1 MGRSP
6 LYLPLYPILL
16 TAPMR
21 ALRPNVSVGAS
32 ERERSRYTEHGDVI
46 SFQPWFENPQD
57 SLLRPHP
64 YLYRYLITLHE
75 LEKSAVNILSSSAES
90 YQELSPTLDI
100 PCFSRRYLERSRKI
114 AAIAGFSEENILNIL
129 KGYLRPLIKYNVIK
143 PLPQGTM
150 TICMKLTIVPTSVKK
165 STYIQRTYT
174 LLWWNDTDTS
184 DVDSIDEDL

>member
-1 MGRSP
+1 
-6 LYLPLYPILL
+6 
-16 TAPMR
+16 MR

-46 SFQPWFENPQD
+46 SLQPWFENPQD

-75 LEKSAVNILSSSAES
+75 LEKSAVNILSGSTES
-90 YQELSPTLDI
+90 YQELSPTFDI

-114 AAIAGFSEENILNIL
+114 AAIAGYSEENILNIL
-129 KGYLRPLIKYNVIK
+129 KGYLRPLIKYTVIK
-143 PLPQGTM
+143 PLPQWYNDYMYETDYRSNVSHEEY
-150 TICMKLTIVPTSVKK
+150 IHPEDIHI
-165 STYIQRTYT
+165 TYDGS
-174 LLWWNDTDTS
+174 DTDTS